1 MTTSVVDAVFSM
13 LRICFF
19 PDYDLNT
26 LSILY
31 CEPLP
36 WGDTT
41 ACLERFIIARVRRT
55 SIHHIF
61 CIEDIQRGRWR
72 RVCEPRKLMI
82 FRYLMIFT
90 DL

>member
-55 SIHHIF
+55 SIHHF
-61 CIEDIQRGRWR
+61 FALKTFKEVGGAGF
-72 RVCEPRKLMI
+72 VNHESS
-82 FRYLMIFT
+82 
-90 DL
+90 